1 MGLFNWENF
10 NESYMDKRT
19 IMNIFLC
26 GYTSPNWEE
35 SIKIF
40 KSIKLPTSIQISGSG
55 YRGLGYQVLLDLNIT
70 DAKDF
75 VESIYNLFP
84 EKPLIV
90 ISEVNVIILN
100 KDTHIG
106 EYQDHD
112 LVKPGRYFSNLIEN
126 GKNGIYVL

>member
-1 MGLFNWENF
+1 MGLFNWKNF

-35 SIKIF
+35 SIRIF
-40 KSIKLPTSIQISGSG
+40 KSIKFPTSIQISGSDH
-55 YRGLGYQVLLDLNIT
+55 RGLGYQVLLDLNIV
-70 DAKDF
+70 DSKNF

-84 EKPLIV
+84 EEPLIV
-90 ISEVNVIILN
+90 ISEVNVILN

-106 EYQDHD
+106 EHQDHD
-112 LVKPGRYFSNLIEN
+112 LVKPGRYFSNLVKN
-126 GKNGIYVL
+126 GKSGIFVL